1 MRILVTGGAGFIG
14 RRVTAAL
21 AAAGH
26 EVRVLDALLP
36 EAHPGGA
43 PPALPDGV
51 EFVPGDLRDEATV
64 EAALRGV
71 DLVDHHAAVVGR
83 GREILDAR
91 RHVGCNDLGTATLLA
106 AMARADI
113 GRIVLAGSVVVY
125 GSSRYRCPTHGP
137 TRPTGRGPDDL
148 AAGRFA
154 PVCPRC
160 RLELIAEPVTEDD
173 VPDPP
178 RNMYAVTKLAQELL
192 VDAWAVQTG
201 GNAVSLRYHNVYGPD
216 MPYASPYSGVA
227 ATFRSAVVA
236 GIPPRVYEDGAP
248 RRDFVHVD
256 DVVSANLAALRRTA
270 PGLRAYNVAS
280 GDPRS
285 ILEVATVLAAAGG
298 GPPPVVTGEYR
309 VGDVRDIV
317 ASPARIIRELDW
329 TPGTGFTDGMAEF
342 AVAPMRG
349 RPGVVGAGPAVR
361 P

>member
-14 RRVTAAL
+14 RRVVTAL
-21 AAAGH
+21 VGAGH
-26 EVRVLDALLP
+26 EVRVVDALLP
-36 EAHPGGA
+36 EAHPDGT
-43 PPALPDGV
+43 PPPMPDGV
-51 EFVPGDLRDEATV
+51 EFVPGDLRDPATV
-64 EAALRGV
+64 EAVLRGV
-71 DLVDHHAAVVGR
+71 DLVSHQAAVVGR

-106 AMARADI
+106 AMAEADI
-113 GRIVLAGSVVVY
+113 GRLVLAGSVVIY
-125 GSSRYRCPTHGP
+125 GASRYRCPEHGR
-137 TRPTGRGPDDL
+137 TRPAGREPHDL

-154 PVCPRC
+154 PVCGRC
-160 RLELIAEPVTEDD
+160 GGVVEAEPVTEDD

-201 GNAVSLRYHNVYGPD
+201 GSAVSLRYHNVYGPD

-236 GIPPRVYEDGAP
+236 GVAPRVYEDGAP

-256 DVVSANLAALRRTA
+256 DIVSANVAALRRSEA
-270 PGLRAYNVAS
+270 GLRTYNVAS
-280 GDPRS
+280 GDPRT

-309 VGDVRDIV
+309 VGDVREIV
-317 ASPARIIRELDW
+317 ASPRRIMAELGW
-329 TPGTGFTDGMAEF
+329 TPTVGFADGMAAF

-349 RPGVVGAGPAVR
+349 RTPVEDACR
-361 P
+361 